1 MRLLFRKLRE
11 QFELPVPGF
20 CCLFCFYLC
29 HVITRFK
36 THIETHFPELL
47 GTPFLLACSG
57 GIDSMV
63 LWQLFRESGL
73 SFEVAHCNFG
83 LRGTESDEDA
93 AFVLE
98 MGGKWGEKV
107 HVKSFDTV
115 GYSDLNKLS
124 LQEGARRLRYAWFR
138 ELLANSQLAYT
149 VTAHQADD
157 VLETF
162 LINLIR
168 GTGLEGLSGIPE
180 RAQNIRRPF
189 LPFQRAEIE
198 AYARSWE
205 IPWREDSSNTE
216 EKYLRNRLRH
226 TVVPQLKRADTRMFA
241 NFQKTLGFL
250 SGSNAL
256 VRNHIS
262 DIRQEVFQKKGNSI
276 QVPLEALMRLEPL
289 DTYLFEL
296 FRPYG
301 FTDWKAL
308 NRLID
313 GVSGKEIRSVSHRL
327 LRDRDALLMRPLTA
341 TDEGTYPVYPTA
353 GDRGVASH
361 LTISSVP
368 ALGAAGPYVLYV
380 DSETLKEGLQ
390 LRKWKKGDYFYPL
403 GMKGKQKV
411 SKYFKDH
418 KFNLF
423 EKEDQWILCSGNEV
437 VWLVGH
443 RSDERFKVRAG
454 TKQILKI
461 EWIG

>member
-1 MRLLFRKLRE
+1 
-11 QFELPVPGF
+11 
-20 CCLFCFYLC
+20 
-29 HVITRFK
+29 
-36 THIETHFPELL
+36 
-47 GTPFLLACSG
+47 
-57 GIDSMV
+57 MV
-63 LWQLFRESGL
+63 LWELCRDSGL
-73 SFEVAHCNFG
+73 RFEVAHCNFG
-83 LRGTESDEDA
+83 LRGTESDGDA
-93 AFVLE
+93 DFVLE
-98 MGGKWGEKV
+98 MGNKWSARI
-107 HVKSFDTV
+107 HVKNFDTDS
-115 GYSDLNKLS
+115 YSNLNKLS
-124 LQEGARRLRYAWFR
+124 LQESARRLRYAWFR
-138 ELLANSQLAYT
+138 ELLANNPLEFT

-180 RAQNIRRPF
+180 RAQKIRRPF
-189 LPFQRAEIE
+189 LPFQRVEIE
-198 AYARSWE
+198 AYAHSKE
-205 IPWREDSSNTE
+205 IPWREDSSNIE

-226 TVVPQLKRADTRMFA
+226 TVIPQLKRVDPRMFA

-250 SGSNAL
+250 RGSNAL

-262 DIRQEVFQKKGNSI
+262 DIRREVFQKKGDFI
-276 QVPLEALMRLEPL
+276 RIPLLSLEPL
-289 DTYLFEL
+289 KPLDMYLFEL

-327 LRDRDALLMRPLTA
+327 LRDRDALLMRPLIA
-341 TDEGTYPVYPTA
+341 PDEEVYKVYPPSE
-353 GDRGVASH
+353 DRGVSFPLNIGNVA
-361 LTISSVP
+361 
-368 ALGAAGPYVLYV
+368 ALAAAGPNVLYV

-403 GMKGKQKV
+403 GMKGRQKV

-423 EKEDQWILCSGNEV
+423 EKEDQWILCSGSEI

-443 RSDERFKVRAG
+443 RPDERFKVQAG

-461 EWIG
+461 EWTG

>member
-1 MRLLFRKLRE
+1 VK
-11 QFELPVPGF
+11 
-20 CCLFCFYLC
+20 
-29 HVITRFK
+29 TRFK
-36 THIETHFPELL
+36 AHIETHFPELL
-47 GTPFLLACSG
+47 DNSFLLACSG

-63 LWQLFRESGL
+63 LWQLCRDSGL
-73 SFEVAHCNFG
+73 HFEVAHCNFG

-93 AFVLE
+93 AFVRE
-98 MGGKWGEKV
+98 MGEKWNTKIHIKCFETARYGN
-107 HVKSFDTV
+107 
-115 GYSDLNKLS
+115 LNKLS
-124 LQEGARRLRYAWFR
+124 LQESARRLRYAWFR
-138 ELLANSQLAYT
+138 ELLANSFHEHT

-168 GTGLEGLSGIPE
+168 GTGLEGLTGIPE
-180 RAQNIRRPF
+180 RAQNVRRPF
-189 LPFQRAEIE
+189 LPFQRVEIE
-198 AYARSWE
+198 AYARSRE

-226 TVVPQLKRADTRMFA
+226 SVVPHLKRADVRMFD

-250 SGSNAL
+250 NGSNAL
-256 VRNHIS
+256 VRNHIT
-262 DIRQEVFQKKGNSI
+262 DIRREVFQNKGKI
-276 QVPLEALMRLEPL
+276 IRIPLEALARLDPL

-296 FRPYG
+296 FRIYG

-308 NRLID
+308 NRLIE
-313 GVSGKEIRSVSHRL
+313 GVSGKEIRSSSHRL
-327 LRDRDALLMRPLTA
+327 LRDRDALLLKSITPADSGTYAVYPKTEDTGLSFPLTINSVA
-341 TDEGTYPVYPTA
+341 TL
-353 GDRGVASH
+353 GV
-361 LTISSVP
+361 P
-368 ALGAAGPYVLYV
+368 GPNVLYV

-403 GMKGKQKV
+403 GMKGRQKV

-423 EKEDQWILCSGNEV
+423 EKEDQWILCSGSEI

-443 RSDERFKVRAG
+443 RPDERFKIQAG

>member
-1 MRLLFRKLRE
+1 MN
-11 QFELPVPGF
+11 
-20 CCLFCFYLC
+20 
-29 HVITRFK
+29 TRFRS
-36 THIETHFPELL
+36 HIETHFPELL
-47 GTPFLLACSG
+47 DADFLLACSG
-57 GIDSMV
+57 GVDSMV
-63 LWQLFRESGL
+63 LWDLCRDSGL
-73 SFEVAHCNFG
+73 RFEVAHCNFG
-83 LRGTESDEDA
+83 LRGAESDADA
-93 AFVLE
+93 AFVQE
-98 MGGKWGEKV
+98 IADKWNTKI
-107 HVKSFDTV
+107 HIKNFNTV
-115 GYSDLNKLS
+115 SYSNKHKQS
-124 LQEGARRLRYAWFR
+124 LQESARVLRYAWFR
-138 ELLANSQLAYT
+138 ELLDKNHLSYT

-168 GTGLEGLSGIPE
+168 GTGLEGLSGIPM
-180 RAQNIRRPF
+180 RAPGIRRPF
-189 LPFQRAEIE
+189 LPFERLEIE
-198 AYARSWE
+198 AYARGKE
-205 IPWREDSSNTE
+205 IPWREDSSNAE

-226 TVVPQLKRADTRMFA
+226 TVIPSLKSADSRMFV

-262 DIRQEVFQKKGNSI
+262 DIRQEVFHTDGEI
-276 QVPLEALMRLEPL
+276 IRVPLDLLTHLTPL

-308 NRLID
+308 HRLMD

-327 LRDRDALLMRPLTA
+327 LRDRDALLLRPLQHP
-341 TDEGTYPVYPTA
+341 DYGIYPVYPKIEERDVPIPFA
-353 GDRGVASH
+353 IGKVA
-361 LTISSVP
+361 T
-368 ALGAAGPYVLYV
+368 LGELGPDVLYV
-380 DSETLKEGLQ
+380 DAETLKEGLQ

-403 GMKGKQKV
+403 GMMGKQKV

-443 RSDERFKVRAG
+443 RSDERFKVQAG

>member
-1 MRLLFRKLRE
+1 
-11 QFELPVPGF
+11 
-20 CCLFCFYLC
+20 
-29 HVITRFK
+29 
-36 THIETHFPELL
+36 
-47 GTPFLLACSG
+47 
-57 GIDSMV
+57 MV
-63 LWQLFRESGL
+63 LWHLCRDSGL
-73 SFEVAHCNFG
+73 QFEVAHCNFG
-83 LRGTESDEDA
+83 LRGTESDGDA

-98 MGGKWGEKV
+98 MGDKWGAKV
-107 HVKSFDTV
+107 YVKNFDTV
-115 GYSDLNKLS
+115 SYSDLNKLS
-124 LQEGARRLRYAWFR
+124 LQEAARRLRYTWFR
-138 ELLANSQLAYT
+138 ELLANNPLEYT

-189 LPFQRAEIE
+189 LPFQRLEIE
-198 AYARSWE
+198 AYALSRE
-205 IPWREDSSNTE
+205 IPWREDSSNIE

-226 TVVPQLKRADTRMFA
+226 TVIPHLKGTDPRMFA

-250 SGSNAL
+250 RGSNAL

-262 DIRQEVFQKKGNSI
+262 DIRKEVFQNNGEI
-276 QVPLEALMRLEPL
+276 IRIPLEALERLEPL
-289 DTYLFEL
+289 ETYIFEL

-327 LRDRDALLMRPLTA
+327 LRDRDALLLRPLMA
-341 TDEGTYPVYPTA
+341 PDQGIYPVYPTA
-353 GDRGVASH
+353 EGKEVPSL
-361 LTISSVP
+361 LTISSVT
-368 ALGAAGPYVLYV
+368 ALAAAGPNVLYV

-390 LRKWKKGDYFYPL
+390 LRKWQKGDYFYPL
-403 GMKGKQKV
+403 GMKGRQKV

-423 EKEDQWILCSGNEV
+423 EKEDQWILCSGSEI

-443 RSDERFKVRAG
+443 RPDERFKVQAG